1 MTQVNIVELV
11 FLEQHCLYQLE
22 TCTPLIGK
30 PLLEASEPKTH
41 PVENTT
47 Q

>member
-22 TCTPLIGK
+22 KCTQLIGK
-30 PLLEASEPKTH
+30 PLLDSSGPKGH
-41 PVENTT
+41 PVQNATR
-47 Q
+47 